1 MRIALTIAGSD
12 SGGGA
17 GIQADLKTFQR
28 FGVFGTSVITAI
40 TAQNTV
46 GVRAV
51 HAVPVDIIEAQLAA
65 LAEDL
70 PPVGLKTGM
79 LGSAEA
85 ARAVSAAI
93 TRYRW
98 GPYVLD
104 PVMVAS
110 SGARLLDQDAE
121 IEVRT
126 RLLPLSTVVT
136 PNLEEA
142 AALVDYPVR
151 DSVAM
156 ERAGRALLEMGA
168 GAVLIKGGHLAGESL
183 VDVLVT
189 RDEVRHF
196 EHPRIATRSTH
207 GTGCTLSAAIT
218 AGLVRRLEGWT
229 PERLVP
235 WDLLTSAVGDALEY
249 VQRAIAGAPGLGRGA
264 GPLNHSA

>member
-1 MRIALTIAGSD
+1 
-12 SGGGA
+12 
-17 GIQADLKTFQR
+17 
-28 FGVFGTSVITAI
+28 
-40 TAQNTV
+40 
-46 GVRAV
+46 
-51 HAVPVDIIEAQLAA
+51 
-65 LAEDL
+65 
-70 PPVGLKTGM
+70 
-79 LGSAEA
+79 
-85 ARAVSAAI
+85 
-93 TRYRW
+93 
-98 GPYVLD
+98 
-104 PVMVAS
+104 
-110 SGARLLDQDAE
+110 
-121 IEVRT
+121 VRT

-142 AALVDYPVR
+142 AALVGYPVR

-235 WDLLTSAVGDALEY
+235 WDLLTSTVGDALEY

-264 GPLNHSA
+264 GPLNHSV